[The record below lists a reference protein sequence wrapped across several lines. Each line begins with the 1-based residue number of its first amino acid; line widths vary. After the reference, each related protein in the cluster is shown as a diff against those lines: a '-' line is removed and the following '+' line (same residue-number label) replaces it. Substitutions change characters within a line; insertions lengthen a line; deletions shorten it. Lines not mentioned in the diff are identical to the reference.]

1 MTVVAHDVGSVGGM
15 EHQIAEL
22 ISGLLRLGHHVTVV
36 ARKFVPNEQDLGASL
51 PGVIEF
57 HRVRGPARPALL
69 AYPWFTVMA
78 WFVVRRHRRG
88 IVQATGA
95 VVPNR
100 VDVIAIHYC
109 HQMSPA
115 SPSRSSAL
123 YRVHS
128 WLVGHM
134 LRLGERACIRV
145 NRSATI
151 VCVSEGVADDV
162 RAHYPRAA
170 ERVVTIQNGVDTD
183 RFAPGVRAE
192 DARALRASLGISP
205 SRPLA
210 VFVGS
215 DWERKGLELVLHAL
229 ASAREWDLAIAGAG
243 DRGRYEALAASL
255 GLERSV
261 HWLGLT
267 SDVQPVYEMAQA
279 FVFPSSYEAFSLAS
293 LEAAACGLPILA
305 TPINGV
311 RELIVDEESGFVID
325 RDAGEIAD
333 RLKRLAADPELMAN
347 IGSAAREAALAFGW
361 DRMVA
366 RHHELYAALANAKAA
381 EGASRQTE

>member
-1 MTVVAHDVGSVGGM
+1 MTVIAHDVGSVGGM
-15 EHQIAEL
+15 EHQISEL
-22 ISGLLRLGHHVTVV
+22 INGLLRLGHNVTVI
-36 ARKFVPNEQDLGASL
+36 ARKFVPTEQDVGGSA
-51 PGVIEF
+51 PGVVEF
-57 HRVRGPARPALL
+57 HRVRGPARPVLL
-69 AYPWFTVMA
+69 AYPWFMVMA
-78 WFVVRRHRRG
+78 WFVVRRRRRG

-95 VVPNR
+95 IVPNR
-100 VDVIAIHYC
+100 VDVIAVHYC
-109 HQMSPA
+109 HQVSPA

-128 WLVGHM
+128 WLVGRM
-134 LRLGERACIRV
+134 LRLGERACFQV
-145 NRSATI
+145 NRSAEF

-162 RAHYPRAA
+162 RAHHPRVA

-183 RFAPGVRAE
+183 KFAPGVRAA
-192 DARALRASLGISP
+192 DARALRASLGIGP

-261 HWLGLT
+261 HWLGLV

-279 FVFPSSYEAFSLAS
+279 FVFPSSYEAFSLVS

-311 RELIVDEESGFVID
+311 RELIVDGESGFVID

-333 RLKRLAADPELMAN
+333 RLMRLAADPKLMAS
-347 IGSAAREAALAFGW
+347 IGGAAREAALAFGW
-361 DRMVA
+361 ERMVA
-366 RHHELYAALANAKAA
+366 RHHELYAALADAKT
-381 EGASRQTE
+381 GAGAPRSG